1 MKHIF
6 SLLLVTVLSIG
17 FINATE
23 NQSSNTLKN
32 SKLLKTGNDRFALKA
47 QGIMGFYIDVHDNMR
62 ADMPSAPTG
71 LMFGVEFPSSQQ
83 RPWQQYL
90 LNPTVGLGMTY
101 LNFGSERYG
110 HTVALYP

>member
-1 MKHIF
+1 MKRF
-6 SLLLVTVLSIG
+6 FLLSLIAL
-17 FINATE
+17 FATFTFAE
-23 NQSSNTLKN
+23 NKTTNKNFAQS
-32 SKLLKTGNDRFALKA
+32 GNDRFSIKA

-90 LNPTVGLGMTY
+90 LNPTVVWG
-101 LNFGSERYG
+101 
-110 HTVALYP
+110 